1 VKKLLDIGICS
12 AVLVSGAVCNDRCS
26 MQFDCAGRWIWR
38 QRALSCVARRVDL
51 SIRNT
56 SVRPWRKAAQP
67 RGSLTNLGTGQL
79 LRQRPTIFAGG
90 TTMSADTLA
99 AGDISHFSATLGGG
113 PVSVA
118 LGANLGGSGSVVGD
132 VANNGVTAGT
142 SESWY
147 LRNSAAAAPAVAP
160 TQPSTAAGPATPGA
174 PAGAPVATSPGTPD
188 GEFSRHAH
196 GHAARDRC
204 TAGRLG
210 VRVQPT
216 FNSAGMNLATVRAC
230 QHPAGI
236 RRGWQHNLQWNNRDP
251 GQHRTNGG
259 AVECGAGCPGH
270 ALGQCVHRGRAI

>member
-1 VKKLLDIGICS
+1 
-12 AVLVSGAVCNDRCS
+12 
-26 MQFDCAGRWIWR
+26 
-38 QRALSCVARRVDL
+38 
-51 SIRNT
+51 
-56 SVRPWRKAAQP
+56 
-67 RGSLTNLGTGQL
+67 
-79 LRQRPTIFAGG
+79 
-90 TTMSADTLA
+90 MSADTLA

-216 FNSAGMNLATVRAC
+216 FNSAGMTWQPYARVSILRAFGEDGSTTFSGTTVIPGSIGQTAGQLSAGLVAQVTRSGNACIAGELSDESGRIPATND
-230 QHPAGI
+230 
-236 RRGWQHNLQWNNRDP
+236 RRQ
-251 GQHRTNGG
+251 
-259 AVECGAGCPGH
+259 CGRSMEVVNEP
-270 ALGQCVHRGRAI
+270 